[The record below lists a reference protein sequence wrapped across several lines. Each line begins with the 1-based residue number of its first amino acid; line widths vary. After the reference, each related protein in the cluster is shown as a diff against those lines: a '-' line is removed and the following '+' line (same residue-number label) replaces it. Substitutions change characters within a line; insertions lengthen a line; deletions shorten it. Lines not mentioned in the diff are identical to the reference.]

1 MAQIS
6 SVMSQDS
13 QISQTRVGTYFK
25 TGGFLLGLGLLVAGF
40 SAAFA
45 PWIWRPPVALQL
57 TGPGLAEFVK
67 FLPQVRSGQ
76 LQIERLFFLLPL
88 MVTILALPLFAG
100 NNQLNLSG
108 WLRWIMRF
116 SVLPLALATLSPVW
130 TPAILLAAE
139 FRLQTILAGLAL
151 GLAVIAPLV
160 GIIPLRGLAWF
171 FVAAG
176 LAALVLPY
184 WHFGLVQ
191 AQIQEA
197 YHEPV
202 SLGWGWWLTA
212 LGLSVSLT
220 GAIIVA
226 ITGRRAGS

>member
-1 MAQIS
+1 MLA
-6 SVMSQDS
+6 
-13 QISQTRVGTYFK
+13 
-25 TGGFLLGLGLLVAGF
+25 LGLLVAGF

-88 MVTILALPLFAG
+88 MVTTLALPLFAG
-100 NNQLNLSG
+100 NNQLVLPG
-108 WLRWIMRF
+108 WLRWIMRL

-130 TPAILLAAE
+130 TPAVLLAAE

-160 GIIPLRGLAWF
+160 GTIPVRVLGWL
-171 FVAAG
+171 FVATG
-176 LAALVLPY
+176 LAAVVLPY
-184 WHFGLVQ
+184 WQFSLVQ
-191 AQIQEA
+191 TQIQEA
-197 YHEPV
+197 FHEPV

-212 LGLSVSLT
+212 LGLGIGLT
-220 GAIIVA
+220 GATIVA
-226 ITGRRAGS
+226 TTSNRTGS

>member
-1 MAQIS
+1 
-6 SVMSQDS
+6 
-13 QISQTRVGTYFK
+13 
-25 TGGFLLGLGLLVAGF
+25 
-40 SAAFA
+40 
-45 PWIWRPPVALQL
+45 
-57 TGPGLAEFVK
+57 VK

-100 NNQLNLSG
+100 NNQLNLPG

-130 TPAILLAAE
+130 TPGVLLAAE

-184 WHFGLVQ
+184 WHFSLVQ

-212 LGLSVSLT
+212 LGLGLSLT

-226 ITGRRAGS
+226 ITGRRVGS

>member
-1 MAQIS
+1 MTQTSNAVAQS
-6 SVMSQDS
+6 SRAP
-13 QISQTRVGTYFK
+13 QTKVVIYLKSGSMMLAF
-25 TGGFLLGLGLLVAGF
+25 GLLMTGF
-40 SAAFA
+40 AAAFA
-45 PWIWRPPVALQL
+45 PWLWRPPVALQL

-67 FLPQVRSGQ
+67 FLPQVRGGQ
-76 LQIERLFFLLPL
+76 LQVERLFFLLPL
-88 MVTILALPLFAG
+88 MLVVVTLPLFAG
-100 NNQLNLSG
+100 SRQLYLPG
-108 WLRWIMRF
+108 WLRWTMRL

-151 GLAVIAPLV
+151 GLALISPLV
-160 GIIPLRGLAWF
+160 GGIPLRILGWL

-184 WHFGLVQ
+184 WQFSLVQ

-212 LGLSVSLT
+212 LGIVVSM
-220 GAIIVA
+220 
-226 ITGRRAGS
+226 AGSTIATIMSTKTLP